1 MRKLSTFLLSAALM
15 SFSPVA
21 GHANNTA
28 SSIASAIS
36 APGRPANA
44 VALDESRKPAA
55 ILSFLGL
62 KPGMHA
68 ADLLSGTGYWAEIM
82 ARVVGPKGHVIAYQ
96 PDQFYNDSDGA
107 AIWNGLLSRE
117 KNVTMTRYP
126 FEHFVAPAS
135 SIDFAI
141 SNLNYHD
148 QYWESVEYRISRSE
162 PDEYVAALYT
172 AMKPGG
178 IVGIID
184 HVGSPGDTRDIVNKL
199 HRIDPAVVKADFEKA
214 GFVLEA
220 TSDLLRNP
228 DDDHSK
234 LVFDPAVRGKTDRFV
249 FKFRKPK

>member
-1 MRKLSTFLLSAALM
+1 MRTLSTFLLSAALL
-15 SFSPVA
+15 SLSPVA
-21 GHANNTA
+21 GHATD
-28 SSIASAIS
+28 STPDIASAIS
-36 APGRPANA
+36 APGRPAEA
-44 VALDESRKPAA
+44 VAMDESRKPAA

-62 KPGMHA
+62 KPGMQA
-68 ADLLSGTGYWAEIM
+68 ADLVSGTGYWAEIM
-82 ARVVGPKGHVIAYQ
+82 ARVVGLKGHVIAYQ

-126 FEHFVAPAS
+126 FEKFAAPAA

-148 QYWESVEYRISRSE
+148 QYWESAKYKIARSE
-162 PDEYVAALYT
+162 PAEYVAALYA

-184 HVGSPGDTRDIVNKL
+184 HVGLPGDTREIVNRV

-220 TSDLLRNP
+220 TSDILRNP

-249 FKFRKPK
+249 FKFRKPI

>member
-1 MRKLSTFLLSAALM
+1 MRKLSALLLPAALLSL
-15 SFSPVA
+15 SPVA
-21 GHANNTA
+21 GQA
-28 SSIASAIS
+28 SEGASAIASAVS
-36 APGRPANA
+36 APGRPAEA
-44 VALDESRKPAA
+44 VTLDASRKPAA

-68 ADLLSGTGYWAEIM
+68 ADLVSGTGYWAEIM
-82 ARVVGPKGHVIAYQ
+82 ARVVGAKGHVVAYE
-96 PDQFYNDSDGA
+96 PDQFYNDSEGTA
-107 AIWNGLLSRE
+107 TWNALFSRE
-117 KNVTMTRYP
+117 KNVSLTRYP
-126 FEHFVAPAS
+126 FEKFTAPAA

-148 QYWESVEYRISRSE
+148 QYWESAKYKIARSE
-162 PDEYVAALYT
+162 PADYVSALYA
-172 AMKPGG
+172 AMKPDG

-184 HVGSPGDTRDIVNKL
+184 HAGLPGNTREIVNKL

-234 LVFDPAVRGKTDRFV
+234 LVFDPSTRGKTDRFV
-249 FKFRKPK
+249 LKFRKPK